1 MGNFMEY
8 FDLMLGVHLA
18 IILNKVFLPQDTGY
32 EYILRPMTFLMPL
45 CMRPIAALIWGHI
58 GDNYGRK
65 IVLITTM
72 MFMSVCCIFMTFLPT
87 YAQWGITS
95 TICFFV
101 IRSIQS
107 VMACG
112 ENGSAEVYITEIVP
126 APRSYFLATLVECTC
141 SLGGMFA
148 CLIASLSLM
157 IDPVFGWR
165 IAFVIGATIAV
176 LGIYARKD
184 LKETS
189 EFLSFTYKKRQ
200 SKKENNDR
208 KKYLFRNI
216 LCEGLTHTYVGMF
229 FYVQFAYLPSILE
242 RQFGWS
248 ASKILLNSTCLL
260 LISVVYEISAGLL
273 ALKIHPRKTLKALYA
288 LCIICCLFFSTQ
300 SWLLSSVT
308 SVIFIQAFFYIFAVG
323 IIPVVPIFVKS
334 YPINHRLKSHM
345 WGLVLVEVISFVL
358 TAFVCEKFDS
368 INILLLVMAGAA
380 TISLIGA
387 YLFKAFEDN
396 ETEPKKLCSEI
407 KYDVTIKDYSQW
419 QKLKG

>member
-1 MGNFMEY
+1 LEVSVKVPTQFKKSIALILMGNFMEY

-176 LGIYARKD
+176 LGSYARKD
-184 LKETS
+184 LKKP
-189 EFLSFTYKKRQ
+189 LSF
-200 SKKENNDR
+200 
-208 KKYLFRNI
+208 
-216 LCEGLTHTYVGMF
+216 
-229 FYVQFAYLPSILE
+229 
-242 RQFGWS
+242 
-248 ASKILLNSTCLL
+248 
-260 LISVVYEISAGLL
+260 
-273 ALKIHPRKTLKALYA
+273 
-288 LCIICCLFFSTQ
+288 
-300 SWLLSSVT
+300 
-308 SVIFIQAFFYIFAVG
+308 
-323 IIPVVPIFVKS
+323 
-334 YPINHRLKSHM
+334 
-345 WGLVLVEVISFVL
+345 
-358 TAFVCEKFDS
+358 
-368 INILLLVMAGAA
+368 
-380 TISLIGA
+380 
-387 YLFKAFEDN
+387 
-396 ETEPKKLCSEI
+396 
-407 KYDVTIKDYSQW
+407 
-419 QKLKG
+419 